1 MSTHASNNEDIRK
14 MEEEIKKMEEE
25 AANLLKANS
34 ASSTTTTS
42 SSTST
47 TTPPSTTTSSTSTTE
62 PTSTTVAMVMAAKS
76 KAVVLIHPMAM
87 RRGSMV
93 SATKLAASVSMSIP
107 KRSVGTMRIS
117 ITKGTKYC
125 AFAGS
130 SLKAIRVG
138 KCTIVVIL
146 LPKKG
151 KTVMRTNVLTVKK

>member
-1 MSTHASNNEDIRK
+1 
-14 MEEEIKKMEEE
+14 
-25 AANLLKANS
+25 
-34 ASSTTTTS
+34 
-42 SSTST
+42 
-47 TTPPSTTTSSTSTTE
+47 
-62 PTSTTVAMVMAAKS
+62 
-76 KAVVLIHPMAM
+76 
-87 RRGSMV
+87 V
-93 SATKLAASVSMSIP
+93 SAAKLAASVSMKIP

-125 AFAGS
+125 AFTGS